1 MPEAKPSM
9 QQIVAELSALDL
21 RLANVIA
28 NHPLCTLASRPPS
41 VSNFES
47 LVESVV
53 SQQLSVKA
61 ADTIYARLVELCG
74 SSLAPEPVGKLTDEA
89 MRECGLSGAKTKTIR
104 GLAAAATDGSID
116 FEGLHLVDDD
126 ALISTQL
133 NSLWGIGPWTV
144 DMFMMHQLQRLDVWP
159 TGDLGV
165 RRGWQNIFGLESMIE
180 AKDLNP
186 QGDRFRPY
194 RSVVAWYCWRA
205 A

>member
-1 MPEAKPSM
+1 MPN
-9 QQIVAELSALDL
+9 QIDMTAIANELASRDA
-21 RLANVIA
+21 RLAKVIA
-28 NHPLCTLASRPPS
+28 GNELCTLASKPPT

-61 ADTIYARLVELCG
+61 ADTIHARLVELCG
-74 SSLAPEPVGKLTDEA
+74 GVLEAGHVAGLSDEA
-89 MRECGLSGAKTKTIR
+89 MRGAGLSGAKTKTIR
-104 GLAAAATDGSID
+104 GLAGAATSGLIN
-116 FEGLHLVDDD
+116 FEDLHLLDDE
-126 ALISTQL
+126 LISTQL
-133 NSLWGIGPWTV
+133 EGLWGIGPWTV

-165 RRGWQNIFGLESMIE
+165 RRGWQNIYGLEQIIE
-180 AKDLNP
+180 AKSLAP
-186 QGDRFRPY
+186 LGEAFRPY